1 MSLAMYIVLDH
12 PEPGFDTFVD
22 GKALASAADEL
33 NDLCEQEG
41 LEPLDSFV
49 GQSESELDGFSDERR
64 DANEDEQ
71 DPWAQDSAEEAADW
85 WDAAEG
91 VAWINAVIELIEENP
106 DALEDPDGVLGDLGD
121 FLHVLEKAQAAR
133 IRWHFAWDF

>member
-1 MSLAMYIVLDH
+1 MSLALFIVLDD

-22 GKALASAADEL
+22 GKALASAADDL
-33 NDLCEQEG
+33 NDLCEEEG
-41 LEPLDSFV
+41 LAPLDSFV
-49 GQSESELDGFSDERR
+49 GQSESELEGFSDDRR
-64 DANEDEQ
+64 DENEDDD
-71 DPWAQDSAEEAADW
+71 DPWGQEDAEDEADW

-91 VAWINAVIELIEENP
+91 VAWINAVMELIEENP
-106 DALEDPDGVLGDLGD
+106 DALDDADGVLADLGE

>member
-1 MSLAMYIVLDH
+1 MSLAMYIVLDD

-33 NDLCEQEG
+33 NALCEEEG
-41 LEPLDSFV
+41 LVTLDTFV
-49 GQSESELDGFSDERR
+49 GQSESEMGAFAQEDR
-64 DANEDEQ
+64 DINEDDG
-71 DPWAQDSAEEAADW
+71 DPWDQDSSDAETDW

-91 VAWINAVIELIEENP
+91 VAWLHAVMELVEENP
-106 DALEDPDGVLGDLGD
+106 DALEDADGVLADMGD

-133 IRWHFAWDF
+133 LRWHFAWDV